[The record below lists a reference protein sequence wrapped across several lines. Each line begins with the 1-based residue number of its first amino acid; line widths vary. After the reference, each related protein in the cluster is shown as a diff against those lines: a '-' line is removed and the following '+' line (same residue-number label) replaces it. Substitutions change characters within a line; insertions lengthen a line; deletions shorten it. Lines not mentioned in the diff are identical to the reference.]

1 MAKTGAVIQVR
12 YNSTR
17 LPGKVLL
24 ELPFASGKTLLSRI
38 VDRLLKVDD
47 LDVIIATSNQPDDD
61 PIAAEAEKLGVKLYR
76 GSKDNVLD
84 RYCEAAKTFGLDHI
98 IRITGDNPI
107 VLTDIISK
115 NIKAHVD
122 GGYDYTRNI
131 NLPYGTSFEIASAE
145 ALYRSRAMTKDEQD
159 LEHVTIFIKKNPDV
173 FSINEMNHFP
183 GQGFDG
189 IRLTVDYPA
198 DYALMNIIC
207 THFQHK
213 DYVLDDVL
221 GFLKM
226 NPWLQSINNNSFQKR
241 QFGSFEEEKVYA
253 LEVMDILDMK
263 NVRQKI
269 ENLTS

>member
-1 MAKTGAVIQVR
+1 MTKTGAVIQVR

-17 LPGKVLL
+17 LPGKVML
-24 ELPFASGKTLLSRI
+24 ELPFGSGKSLLA
-38 VDRLLKVDD
+38 VLTERLLTVKG
-47 LDVIIATSNQPDDD
+47 LDVIIATSNQADDD
-61 PIAAEAEKLGVKLYR
+61 PIAAEADKLGVKLYR

-84 RYCEAAKTFGLDHI
+84 RYCEAAKTFGLDHV

-107 VLTDIISK
+107 VLTDIIRK
-115 NIKAHVD
+115 NIDAHID

-145 ALYRSRAMTKDEQD
+145 ALYRSREMVTDEQD
-159 LEHVTIFIKKNPDV
+159 MEHVTTFIKKNPDI

-183 GQGFDG
+183 EQDFTG

-207 THFQHK
+207 TEFQDK
-213 DYVLDDVL
+213 DYNLSDVL

-241 QFGSFEEEKVYA
+241 QFGTFEEEKAYA
-253 LEVMDILDMK
+253 MEVMGILEINRVK
-263 NVRQKI
+263 QKI

>member
-1 MAKTGAVIQVR
+1 MIKTGAVIQVR

-24 ELPFASGKTLLSRI
+24 ELPFGSGKTLLSLI
-38 VDRLLKVDD
+38 VERLRKVED
-47 LDVIIATSNQPDDD
+47 LDVIIATSNQADDD
-61 PIAAEAEKLGVKLYR
+61 PIAAEAAKLGVNIYR

-84 RYCEAAKTFGLDHI
+84 RYCEAARTFGLDNV
-98 IRITGDNPI
+98 IRITGDNPV
-107 VLTDIISK
+107 VLTDIVRK
-115 NIKAHVD
+115 NIAAHIS
-122 GGYDYTRNI
+122 GGYDYTRNV

-145 ALYRSRAMTKDEQD
+145 ALLKSREMTADEQD
-159 LEHVTIFIKKNPDV
+159 LEHVTIFIKKNPDL

-183 GQGFDG
+183 GQSFDG

-207 THFQHK
+207 AHFQDK
-213 DYVLDDVL
+213 DYMLGDILD
-221 GFLKM
+221 FLNA
-226 NPWLQSINNNSFQKR
+226 NPWMQSVNSNSFQKR
-241 QFGSFEEEKVYA
+241 QFNSFEDEKAYA

-263 NVRQKI
+263 NVKQKI